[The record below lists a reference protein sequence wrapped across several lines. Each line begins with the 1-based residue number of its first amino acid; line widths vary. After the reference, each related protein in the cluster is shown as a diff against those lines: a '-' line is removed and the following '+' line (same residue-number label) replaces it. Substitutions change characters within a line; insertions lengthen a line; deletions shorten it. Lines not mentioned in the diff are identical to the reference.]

1 MQSLSFHHDR
11 FSSDISKNIDRV
23 SVQLLKMTDPK
34 LLESFLPWKTNGDG
48 NCLFRAASIAAY
60 NDERQYKQL
69 RWRVF
74 QEIRDYPEWY
84 DKDDPNYCSPFANDL
99 GINLETYSYYFVST
113 PKDGVWSDINHIL
126 ALSAVL
132 NAPIM
137 SYFPSVQRNVSSYSR
152 ILIGRNVSRPDTF
165 DNIIRIMWTATK
177 VPRNIENF
185 VPNHFVALIP
195 QKIEYNDPTT
205 NKIAEI
211 GRDTRGNLRL
221 ISLVKFDFCH
231 HNI

>member
-1 MQSLSFHHDR
+1 
-11 FSSDISKNIDRV
+11 
-23 SVQLLKMTDPK
+23 MTDPK

-60 NDERQYKQL
+60 NDERRYMRL

-132 NAPIM
+132 NTPIM

-177 VPRNIENF
+177 VPRNIVNF

-195 QKIEYNDPTT
+195 QKIDCNGPTT
-205 NKIAEI
+205 NNHTVIRKDAQ
-211 GRDTRGNLRL
+211 GNLRL
-221 ISLVKFDFCH
+221 ISYLKFRISNNLIRY
-231 HNI
+231 NIPVSNYFQLFSKTIMTD

>member
-1 MQSLSFHHDR
+1 MQYKNRSIYDR
-11 FSSDISKNIDRV
+11 S
-23 SVQLLKMTDPK
+23 
-34 LLESFLPWKTNGDG
+34 
-48 NCLFRAASIAAY
+48 Y

-74 QEIRDYPEWY
+74 EEIRDYPEWY

-132 NAPIM
+132 NSPIM

-152 ILIGRNVSRPDTF
+152 VLIGRNVSRPDNF
-165 DNIIRIMWTATK
+165 DNVIRIMWTATK

-185 VPNHFVALIP
+185 VPNHFVPLIP
-195 QKIEYNDPTT
+195 QKIDYNGQTT
-205 NKIAEI
+205 NNHAVIRK
-211 GRDTRGNLRL
+211 DTQGNLRL
-221 ISLVKFDFCH
+221 NCHFKFRISNNFIDLIQLFSF
-231 HNI
+231 